1 MTPCLQLLHYGC
13 IHFGYRFL
21 WRHKRVLADVGD
33 EGLLLGEGDKNSLNL
48 PDWGQQGLVA
58 GGSGGQGDNVDIT
71 SDSFRHRFFEANK
84 PWIIQQL
91 RKTMSPRAQLEALTK
106 GELLPEGPDTKRG
119 GNVSDDDGSDS
130 DSGREENIDFDSMAK
145 VKQVLIT

>member
-1 MTPCLQLLHYGC
+1 MQVIHYGC

-21 WRHKRVLADVGD
+21 WRHKRVVAEVGD

-48 PDWGQQGLVA
+48 PDWGQQGF
-58 GGSGGQGDNVDIT
+58 GGGGGGGGGNNIDIT
-71 SDSFRHRFFEANK
+71 TDSFRHRFFEANK

-106 GELLPEGPDTKRG
+106 GELIPDDPDRKRG
-119 GNVSDDDGSDS
+119 GDVSDDDGSDT
-130 DSGREENIDFDSMAK
+130 DSGKDDKFELDALAK
-145 VKQVLIT
+145 VR

>member
-119 GNVSDDDGSDS
+119 WIRGECRSRLDGVPARTAS
-130 DSGREENIDFDSMAK
+130 RAQPRPK
-145 VKQVLIT
+145 LCRQ